1 MRQRMRHE
9 LAELQARLDIP
20 MVLIS
25 HDPDDVAAFGDQ
37 VVQLSEGRVQAT
49 PPHAEWPTR
58 VM

>member
-37 VVQLSEGRVQAT
+37 LCS
-49 PPHAEWPTR
+49 
-58 VM
+58 